1 VPLAVVGGEYRL
13 VELVAADALGSVYHA
28 HHLFSG
34 RVVAVR
40 LLRPVGKDPAA
51 MAAFQAELPV
61 IAGLRHPN
69 VLAVERWGDLDGVP
83 FVVTPLPD
91 AEPLAEHLERGWR
104 PDPATALRLLRG
116 IADGVDSAH
125 ELGVVHGD
133 LEPANLLVVADG
145 TALVGHF
152 GLARLAGATPHAEGM
167 APERVRGEAAGPAA
181 DVYSFSV
188 IARRL
193 LIGTAPLDG
202 DSSSHPT
209 AADGVIR
216 RGLDGDPAARWATC
230 GQLVDALEAVLALR
244 TQPAPP
250 ARTPAPVTPNQ
261 PATPSSPPARSRWPR
276 VVVRGRTALAAAGG
290 VVLLAGIAAV
300 VLAFGRFGPPL
311 PADVG
316 GQALLE
322 SPRGSSPVS
331 QGAGAGSPGSTSPG
345 ASPRP
350 SQSRGRP
357 SPSPSRSP
365 GASPDPSASQP
376 TSSLPAAPPGS
387 PQPTPTVAATP
398 TPTVA
403 PTPTP
408 TAAPAGVALAVAG
421 PPPRAGDY
429 VQVSGSGF
437 DPRQQYVIDLRQN
450 GRTWSV
456 WGTSSPRAD
465 GSFAVPVRIP
475 AGAQTGTGTLVACVY
490 LVNQGPTT
498 RCAQAPVT
506 VRP

>member
-13 VELVAADALGSVYHA
+13 VELVATNALGSVYHA

-69 VLAVERWGDLDGVP
+69 VLPVVRWGDLDGVP

-91 AEPLAEHLERGWR
+91 AEPLAEHLGRGWR

-116 IADGVDSAH
+116 IAAGVDSAH
-125 ELGVVHGD
+125 ALGVVHGD
-133 LEPANLLVVADG
+133 LEPASVLIAADG
-145 TALVGHF
+145 TALVAHL
-152 GLARLAGATPHAEGM
+152 GLTRLAGASPLADGM
-167 APERVRGEAAGPAA
+167 APERARGEAVGPAA

-193 LIGTAPLDG
+193 LTGTAPFAD

-209 AADGVIR
+209 AADGVIQ

-230 GQLVDALEAVLALR
+230 GHLVDALEAVLALP
-244 TQPAPP
+244 TPPAPLARPP
-250 ARTPAPVTPNQ
+250 AAVTPNQ
-261 PATPSSPPARSRWPR
+261 PATPASPPARSRSPR
-276 VVVRGRTALAAAGG
+276 LVVPGRTVLAAVGG
-290 VVLLAGIAAV
+290 VALLAAIAAV

-322 SPRGSSPVS
+322 PPRGSSPVS
-331 QGAGAGSPGSTSPG
+331 QGPGTGSPGSTSSG
-345 ASPRP
+345 ASP
-350 SQSRGRP
+350 RP

-365 GASPDPSASQP
+365 GASPAPSASQP

-387 PQPTPTVAATP
+387 PRPTPTVATAPTP

-408 TAAPAGVALAVAG
+408 TAAPAGMALAVAG

-437 DPRQQYVIDLRQN
+437 DPRQQYVIDLQQN
-450 GRTWSV
+450 GRTWPV

-465 GSFAVPVRIP
+465 GSFAVPVQIP
-475 AGAQTGTGTLVACVY
+475 GGAQTGTGTLVGCVY

-498 RCAQAPVT
+498 RCAQAPVS

>member
-1 VPLAVVGGEYRL
+1 L
-13 VELVAADALGSVYHA
+13 VELVAANALGSVYHA

-40 LLRPVGKDPAA
+40 LLRPVGKNPAA

-91 AEPLAEHLERGWR
+91 AEPLAEHLGRGWR

-116 IADGVDSAH
+116 IAAGVDSAH
-125 ELGVVHGD
+125 ALGVVHGD
-133 LEPANLLVVADG
+133 LEPANMLVAVEG
-145 TALVGHF
+145 TALVAHF
-152 GLARLAGATPHAEGM
+152 GLARLAGASPHADGM
-167 APERVRGEAAGPAA
+167 APERVRGETAGPAA
-181 DVYSFSV
+181 DVYSFAV
-188 IARRL
+188 IAHRL
-193 LIGTAPLDG
+193 LTGTAPPAG
-202 DSSSHPT
+202 QSSSLAA
-209 AADGVIR
+209 AADGVVR

-230 GQLVDALEAVLALR
+230 GQLVDALEAVLALP
-244 TQPAPP
+244 PAPRPVSP

-261 PATPSSPPARSRWPR
+261 PVPPERSRSPR
-276 VVVRGRTALAAAGG
+276 VVVRGRTVLAAAGG
-290 VVLLAGIAAV
+290 VALLAGIAAV

-322 SPRGSSPVS
+322 SPRGASPVS
-331 QGAGAGSPGSTSPG
+331 QATGAGSPGSTSPG

-350 SQSRGRP
+350 SPSHGRP

-365 GASPDPSASQP
+365 GASPAPSA
-376 TSSLPAAPPGS
+376 SSLPAASPGS
-387 PQPTPTVAATP
+387 PQPTPTVATTPTP

-408 TAAPAGVALAVAG
+408 TAAPAGLALAVAG

-429 VQVSGSGF
+429 VQVSGTGF

-450 GRTWSV
+450 GRTWPV

-465 GSFAVPVRIP
+465 GSFAVPVQIP
-475 AGAQTGTGTLVACVY
+475 GGARTGTGTLVGCVY